1 MINMLIISGEWEN
14 LTGDKQYISSY
25 KQAPFS
31 TTNMPIIDAVFYS
44 K

>member
-14 LTGDKQYISSY
+14 LTCDKQYITSY
-25 KQAPFS
+25 KQAPFY
-31 TTNMPIIDAVFYS
+31 MPVTVAVFYS